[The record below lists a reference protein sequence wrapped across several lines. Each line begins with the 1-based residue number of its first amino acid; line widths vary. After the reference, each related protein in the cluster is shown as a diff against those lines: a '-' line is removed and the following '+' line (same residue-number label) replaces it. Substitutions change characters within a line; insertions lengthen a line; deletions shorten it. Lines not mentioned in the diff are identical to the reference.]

1 MITCGGCGREIDTA
15 GTEGGTKILCGR
27 CYHLQVTGPQP
38 PRTLGP
44 TGFLLIALLCLAALA
59 LAGFTLCILYLV
71 GAGDLAWFI
80 TLTALMA
87 ASIACPAAILARRR
101 NLALLIAALYLPLGL
116 WAYLWSMAPGADW
129 EYSGLTAY
137 GGLLILAIGLVSLG
151 LFVRDLRALPSR

>member
-15 GTEGGTKILCGR
+15 GTDDGTKILCGR

-59 LAGFTLCILYLV
+59 LAGFTLCVLYLV

-87 ASIACPAAILARRR
+87 ASMACPAAVLARRR

-116 WAYLWSMAPGADW
+116 WAYQAP
-129 EYSGLTAY
+129 
-137 GGLLILAIGLVSLG
+137 INPAIVAAAALRRGIRNVPGDGPEHSDLV
-151 LFVRDLRALPSR
+151 RTPQDQ